1 MIFVVTAVIFVVTAV
16 ITCSPTWSVEHRL
29 SKMQAFKMFSQVT
42 EASRKTGGGTNG
54 WMGEDP
60 WKSHVREQ
68 LGLIGP
74 PEGWGDD
81 YSRMQ

>member
-1 MIFVVTAVIFVVTAV
+1 
-16 ITCSPTWSVEHRL
+16 
-29 SKMQAFKMFSQVT
+29 MQAFKMFSQVT